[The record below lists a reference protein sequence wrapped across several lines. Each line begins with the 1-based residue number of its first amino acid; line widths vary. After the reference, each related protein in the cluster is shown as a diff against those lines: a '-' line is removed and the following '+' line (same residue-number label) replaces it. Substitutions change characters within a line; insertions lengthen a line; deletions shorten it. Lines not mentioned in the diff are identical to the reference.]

1 MRFTLK
7 TNGWY
12 FRGLYYFWSGKL
24 IHCEYGLS
32 ERLLELYEGKKEMVA
47 YSYNN
52 YLFTA
57 WPSDRIQQR
66 ERTGPLHLHVVLI
79 L

>member
-1 MRFTLK
+1 MDGISAVYTIF
-7 TNGWY
+7 GA
-12 FRGLYYFWSGKL
+12 GKL
-24 IHCEYGLS
+24 IQYEYGFS

-66 ERTGPLHLHVVLI
+66 ERTGPFHLHVVLI
-79 L
+79 F